1 MDKNGKI
8 VCVKVSTFSL
18 VGNLLKLKHYLSEIS
33 TLKEVREKEKI
44 IKIFQPTQ
52 ILTTIFTTT
61 SSIAIS
67 TYTHIHT
74 MSSVAKQAARKVDFN
89 KLVNGLGLTGT
100 TASSLTAFKKT

>member
-1 MDKNGKI
+1 M
-8 VCVKVSTFSL
+8 
-18 VGNLLKLKHYLSEIS
+18 VGNLLKLKHNLSEIS
-33 TLKEVREKEKI
+33 TLKEVRERKKNN
-44 IKIFQPTQ
+44 QNLPTN
-52 ILTTIFTTT
+52 TNSYNHFTTT

-67 TYTHIHT
+67 TYPYIHT